1 MWVLI
6 DVLYNRSKDIPYE
19 RSEKEY
25 MIVQVN
31 DILRWTYESLE
42 GLIYKSLKGIKFVR
56 SRLFILIRWLK

>member
-1 MWVLI
+1 VLI

-31 DILRWTYESLE
+31 DILR
-42 GLIYKSLKGIKFVR
+42 
-56 SRLFILIRWLK
+56 